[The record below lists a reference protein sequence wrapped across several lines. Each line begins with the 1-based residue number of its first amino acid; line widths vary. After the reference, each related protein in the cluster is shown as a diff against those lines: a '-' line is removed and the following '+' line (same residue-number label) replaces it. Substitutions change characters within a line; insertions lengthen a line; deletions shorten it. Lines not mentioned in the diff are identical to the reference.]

1 MLVISYHDGNAVK
14 ICKGCCDYRIQ
25 HFINTRGCIWTASI
39 FPSSIPGTEA
49 DTCLDCLV
57 IVGKSMHVSQAYWK
71 DLSRKISCA
80 LQLFLP
86 PSASP
91 CPCWEDGGRAPPPLS
106 VTPGTFLL
114 HGWLSYMC
122 RSSHFHAS
130 LLDIGGYSDNHLPV
144 IKRVLFSFLTLGCP
158 AFFFKLLIDVD
169 TPSRETTPA
178 NSASERW

>member
-25 HFINTRGCIWTASI
+25 HFINTHGCIWTASI

-86 PSASP
+86 PSAFP

-106 VTPGTFLL
+106 YSWDFSTAWMAIL
-114 HGWLSYMC
+114 HVQEFSLPCISLRY
-122 RSSHFHAS
+122 RRILRQSSTC
-130 LLDIGGYSDNHLPV
+130 N
-144 IKRVLFSFLTLGCP
+144 
-158 AFFFKLLIDVD
+158 
-169 TPSRETTPA
+169 
-178 NSASERW
+178 